1 MNELDTIAVFLKVA
15 ELGSFSGAARQLGL
29 PNATVSAAV
38 RELEQQLGTRLLQ
51 RTTRRVQMTQEGEA
65 YFARSREVLEQV
77 EALRAMFREGGAGV
91 TGRLRVDMP
100 VSLATDIVLPRLG
113 EFMARHPQLLVDL
126 GSMDRRVDLV
136 RDGYDCVIRIG
147 ELTDSNLV
155 ARHLGS
161 FRVVNCASPDYIA
174 RHGVPRSLEDLAQ
187 HRLVHYDTQLGGSA
201 PCWEW
206 FDGEATQRLP
216 APGALTV
223 NNTAAYRAAC
233 VAGLGIVQAPA
244 VGVAALVA
252 AGRLVEVLPEYRP
265 ASMPL
270 SFVYPSRRHV
280 PARTRLFMD
289 WVAELLAPLL
299 D

>member
-233 VAGLGIVQAPA
+233 VAGLGIAQAPA
-244 VGVAALVA
+244 VGVAALVEA
-252 AGRLVEVLPEYRP
+252 RRLVEVLPEYRP

-289 WVAELLAPLL
+289 WVAELLAPLV